1 MTSSLKGADTNHEW
15 MGDDAGELQCSSK
28 SIRNSNMMTCDQ
40 SSSNYKTDSGYIAIQ
55 YVTKKGQMGKS
66 ELTHSFHLCSTIV
79 FTDDEIMEVGVSQSN
94 EIKKS
99 KFKNQKKLDIK
110 NILTDFFL
118 TLLLIFQY
126 LPTHIIHFRSREPI
140 QEILK
145 CRCHQIQHQ
154 NQSYKKVSSLKTSKE
169 KSKKFF
175 YIPPYS
181 FFNSTIAS
189 TDNKII
195 KVWVPKSD
203 EIKNSKFKTK
213 K

>member
-110 NILTDFFL
+110 NILTDFFQHYNL
-118 TLLLIFQY
+118 FSNTFQ
-126 LPTHIIHFRSREPI
+126 HIYFTSDFLNPFKKFSNVGAIKYSTKISRT
-140 QEILK
+140 K
-145 CRCHQIQHQ
+145 
-154 NQSYKKVSSLKTSKE
+154 KKVH
-169 KSKKFF
+169 
-175 YIPPYS
+175 
-181 FFNSTIAS
+181 
-189 TDNKII
+189 
-195 KVWVPKSD
+195 
-203 EIKNSKFKTK
+203 
-213 K
+213 